1 MNNPIK
7 YLLLSL
13 TFSVIPW
20 SANAC
25 ELAGLSEDECITACL
40 QPEVEDYNACMLGG
54 TPNPHDQ
61 TTSPVTGQTEQPASS

>member
-13 TFSVIPW
+13 TISAISW

-25 ELAGLSEDECITACL
+25 LLAGLSEDECITACL
-40 QPEVEDYNACMLGG
+40 QPEIEDYNACMLG

-61 TTSPVTGQTEQPASS
+61 SSPAATGQTDQSTSS

>member
-13 TFSVIPW
+13 TISAISW

-25 ELAGLSEDECITACL
+25 QLAGLSEDECITACM
-40 QPEVEDYNACMLGG
+40 QPEIEDYNACMLGASE
-54 TPNPHDQ
+54 PHEQSVPAVTEQ
-61 TTSPVTGQTEQPASS
+61 TNQPTSP